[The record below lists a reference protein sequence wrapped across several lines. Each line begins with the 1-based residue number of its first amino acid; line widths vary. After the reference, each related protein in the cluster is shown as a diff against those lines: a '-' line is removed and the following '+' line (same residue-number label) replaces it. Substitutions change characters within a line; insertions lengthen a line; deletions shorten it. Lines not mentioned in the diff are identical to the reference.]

1 MILFIIRGAKIRKTI
16 IKRTFAGVIK
26 FMKCHMEI
34 KTGSVYLLF
43 SKRLLIYSLIPAFL
57 GAVLYFTL
65 PENYMTPVLPFLI
78 IFFIAVTLISTYIL
92 IKSAQKKFIKYL
104 NVYLLTTVI
113 KLFLLVAVMV
123 TYILFNKADL
133 IPFALSFFILYLYY
147 TIFEVVWLVSFF
159 KTDQ

>member
-1 MILFIIRGAKIRKTI
+1 METQ
-16 IKRTFAGVIK
+16 IK
-26 FMKCHMEI
+26 
-34 KTGSVYLLF
+34 SVYLNLL
-43 SKRLLIYSLIPAFL
+43 KRLLIISLIPGSIA
-57 GAVLYFTL
+57 AILYFTL
-65 PENYMTPVLPFLI
+65 PENFITPALPFLI
-78 IFFIAVTLISTYIL
+78 LFFVAVTLISSYIL

-104 NVYLLTTVI
+104 NIYLLTTVI

-147 TIFEVVWLVSFF
+147 PIFEVVWLVSFF